1 MNLSIRKRLYVLTI
15 VPLLLV
21 TIGILGI
28 TYSKVSALNQ
38 QQFDDTRQ
46 NLLSNKQL
54 ELKNYVELAQTS
66 VLRLAKEGAS
76 LEEGLEVLRHLKF
89 DGNGYI
95 FGYNSKGDRLL
106 MGTSTKDIGNN
117 YYSAQ
122 DSKGNYFIQDLIQNA
137 KSGKYTTYYFPKPG
151 QTLAEPKLSFSMYIP
166 EWDLMIGTG
175 FYIDDIDQTISK
187 MEQEA
192 TSALQSKIFT
202 IFILSG
208 ITLALVFVLATFIN
222 RSIMKPLEKFDSS
235 LQSFAKGDA
244 DLTARMEEFDAP
256 EFKRLGRNFNA
267 FVSSL
272 QEIIASVSSTSHAVV
287 EETKEM
293 KSRAAQVDS
302 LASSQREETEQVAT
316 AMTEMTT
323 TSSEISS
330 NATSA
335 AESAQ
340 AADTNA
346 RDAQLTVNTAAS
358 SVRELAEEVLQ
369 ASNVIS
375 RLEGDVKN
383 ISTSLAVIQDI
394 AEQTNLLALNAAIE
408 AARAGEQGRG
418 FAVVAD
424 EVRQLASRTQQST
437 GEINQMIEQLKGA
450 SDEAVKA
457 MDSSRTRGEATVQQA
472 NDAAAAIEEIQRAIA
487 NIHDMNA
494 LIATAT
500 EEQAIV
506 GKDIAQRIVV
516 ISDQSAESASLA
528 AKNRDGSTNLN
539 GRASQLEQLVSRFT
553 VS

>member
-1 MNLSIRKRLYVLTI
+1 
-15 VPLLLV
+15 
-21 TIGILGI
+21 
-28 TYSKVSALNQ
+28 
-38 QQFDDTRQ
+38 
-46 NLLSNKQL
+46 
-54 ELKNYVELAQTS
+54 
-66 VLRLAKEGAS
+66 
-76 LEEGLEVLRHLKF
+76 
-89 DGNGYI
+89 
-95 FGYNSKGDRLL
+95 
-106 MGTSTKDIGNN
+106 
-117 YYSAQ
+117 
-122 DSKGNYFIQDLIQNA
+122 
-137 KSGKYTTYYFPKPG
+137 
-151 QTLAEPKLSFSMYIP
+151 
-166 EWDLMIGTG
+166 
-175 FYIDDIDQTISK
+175 
-187 MEQEA
+187 
-192 TSALQSKIFT
+192 
-202 IFILSG
+202 
-208 ITLALVFVLATFIN
+208 
-222 RSIMKPLEKFDSS
+222 
-235 LQSFAKGDA
+235 
-244 DLTARMEEFDAP
+244 MEEFDAP

-272 QEIIASVSSTSHAVV
+272 QEIIANVSSTSHAVV